1 MHGRHAAAILDI
13 LNEAIENSTALYD
26 YRPRTLASM
35 DAWFEAKAAGHYP
48 VIGMEDRG
56 TLVGFATYGVFRNWP
71 AYKYSVEHSVYVHH
85 EHRGRGIGLT
95 LMKKLINA
103 AVVQQYHLMVAGID
117 VSNAPSI
124 ALHRKLGFE
133 HAGTLAQ
140 VGFKFGRWL
149 DLAFYSLILP
159 TPDKPSD
166 G

>member
-1 MHGRHAAAILDI
+1 
-13 LNEAIENSTALYD
+13 
-26 YRPRTLASM
+26 M
-35 DAWFEAKAAGHYP
+35 DAWFQAKTEGHYP
-48 VIGMEDRG
+48 VIGMEDHG

-85 EHRGRGIGLT
+85 EHRGRGIGLA
-95 LMKKLINA
+95 LMRKLIDA

-159 TPDKPSD
+159 MPDKPSD